1 MSETKEQAAPGE
13 QEAADAGQEKKK
25 LSELDLI
32 GYLASRYAIK
42 ELNKLLAETGVF
54 KALLDKIMIADFKAS
69 VCYELLTESQ
79 RKQARQLMQER
90 YKAAGIEW
98 TPIEEVLERAETKL

>member
-1 MSETKEQAAPGE
+1 MTKTKEQAAPGE
-13 QEAADAGQEKKK
+13 QEAGGAGQEKKK

-79 RKQARQLMQER
+79 RQQARQLLKDR
-90 YKAAGIEW
+90 YKAAGIEFE
-98 TPIEEVLERAETKL
+98 PIEEVLERAKAKL